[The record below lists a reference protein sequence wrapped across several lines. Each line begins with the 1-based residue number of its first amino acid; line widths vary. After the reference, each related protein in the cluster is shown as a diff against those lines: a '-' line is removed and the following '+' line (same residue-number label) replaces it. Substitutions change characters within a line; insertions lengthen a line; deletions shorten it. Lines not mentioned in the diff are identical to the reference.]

1 MIDILCV
8 VDDNN
13 PLQSFFIK
21 EKDYLNNLL
30 QTQIANINFNVVYAK
45 DITCEDDF
53 NNFRLKLDS
62 SAIIA
67 AYTHGNYDAFRIN
80 NINYIDKCNSELMK
94 DTMVYS
100 TSCNTAKGIGRQLK
114 QDGCQAFVGY
124 NDISFVSGFCEE
136 YKEEMFMQ
144 CDHACIASFLTN
156 EGKHITEAFQDA
168 ISYFDAKIKFA
179 NDMGDPILGGILARN
194 KMALTMLYNKDITKA
209 DLCHA

>member
-67 AYTHGNYDAFRIN
+67 AYTHGNYDAFRII
-80 NINYIDKCNSELMK
+80 NIN
-94 DTMVYS
+94 
-100 TSCNTAKGIGRQLK
+100 
-114 QDGCQAFVGY
+114 
-124 NDISFVSGFCEE
+124 
-136 YKEEMFMQ
+136 
-144 CDHACIASFLTN
+144 
-156 EGKHITEAFQDA
+156 
-168 ISYFDAKIKFA
+168 
-179 NDMGDPILGGILARN
+179 
-194 KMALTMLYNKDITKA
+194 
-209 DLCHA
+209 